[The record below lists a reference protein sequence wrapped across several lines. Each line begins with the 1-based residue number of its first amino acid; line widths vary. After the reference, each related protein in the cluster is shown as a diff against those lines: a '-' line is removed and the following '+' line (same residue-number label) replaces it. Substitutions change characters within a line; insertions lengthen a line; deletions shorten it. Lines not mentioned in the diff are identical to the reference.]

1 MVVFYAMTLTQ
12 LWFAIPRSASVAG
25 SWQMTWFTGTLYSVA
40 DPLPIFLSSV
50 YCLSR
55 TPKIPKLRNLS
66 FTKPE
71 NANVIRNGNRPVFL
85 FSDNY
90 GLWSNILYLYRR
102 IGLSKLTLCCVFHV
116 WVNSSRL
123 RRWIAYYVVK
133 YTLHIYISL
142 LGATCKGWA

>member
-71 NANVIRNGNRPVFL
+71 NANVIR
-85 FSDNY
+85 
-90 GLWSNILYLYRR
+90 LWSNILYLYRR